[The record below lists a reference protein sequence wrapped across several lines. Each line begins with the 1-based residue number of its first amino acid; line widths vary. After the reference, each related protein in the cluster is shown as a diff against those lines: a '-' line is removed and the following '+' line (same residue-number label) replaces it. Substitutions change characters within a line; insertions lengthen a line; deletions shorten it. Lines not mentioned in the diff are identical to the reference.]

1 MRARLGAPKAVTA
14 VAHKLA
20 KIVYGMLKYGKPY
33 TDQST
38 TTIRSDPTNNW
49 STTYVVVRDNS
60 VFPTARCSVA
70 TPGVSVPGDMCQK
83 SPHR

>member
-33 TDQST
+33 IDQGADYYQERYHQQLVNHLRRRAPT
-38 TTIRSDPTNNW
+38 TRLLLS
-49 STTYVVVRDNS
+49 
-60 VFPTARCSVA
+60 ARHLSSCAGGWCSW
-70 TPGVSVPGDMCQK
+70 G
-83 SPHR
+83 

>member
-33 TDQST
+33 IDQGAHYYQE
-38 TTIRSDPTNNW
+38 R
-49 STTYVVVRDNS
+49 YHQQL
-60 VFPTARCSVA
+60 
-70 TPGVSVPGDMCQK
+70 VSNLRRRAQQLGYSLRAKTQ
-83 SPHR
+83 